1 MPFARDE
8 RHQFVRARFVDRS
21 GAQVGTVI
29 AIQLPF
35 LTGIGLSNTNVGFEP
50 K

>member
-1 MPFARDE
+1 MTFGRDE
-8 RHQFVRARFVDRS
+8 RHQFVRARLTDRS
-21 GAQVGTVI
+21 GAHVGTVI

-35 LTGIGLSNTNVGFEP
+35 FTGMGLSNTNVGLEP